1 MQHNPGMADSR
12 NKGAVFERDIVK
24 RLNQFFEDHNSDIRC
39 KRNLDQYQTNN
50 LCDIELSE
58 LDLAIECKA
67 YKSGW
72 WFAPAWWNQVCEAAQ
87 DKTPILV
94 WKFNNKPIRV
104 TLPIYAIDPALPR
117 NKDHTAV
124 VTFDQWLNIVEH
136 KLFHM
141 EHAA

>member
-1 MQHNPGMADSR
+1 MADSR

-24 RLNQFFEDHNSDIRC
+24 RLNQFFENHNSDIRC

-58 LDLAIECKA
+58 LDFAIECKA

-87 DKTPILV
+87 EKTPILV

-104 TLPIYAIDPALPR
+104 TLPISAL
-117 NKDHTAV
+117 NHGLECEGVAV
-124 VTFDQWLNIVEH
+124 ISFEDWLAFLREGWVEDQRV
-136 KLFHM
+136 
-141 EHAA
+141 A